1 MSESVHGHKV
11 MEMMLT
17 HGSALT
23 KHDLKTMMHT
33 EFGAET
39 RYHTCSAIEM
49 DAEML
54 IEFLEGKGKFI
65 PSNDGIITTADKIC
79 NH

>member
-1 MSESVHGHKV
+1 MSESVHGHEV
-11 MEMMLT
+11 MEMMIT

-23 KHDLKTMMHT
+23 KQDLKNMMHT
-33 EFGAET
+33 KFGADT
-39 RYHTCSAIEM
+39 RYHTCSATEM

-65 PSNDGIITTADKIC
+65 PSEDGITTAEDKIC

>member
-1 MSESVHGHKV
+1 MSGSVHGHQV
-11 MEMMLT
+11 MQLMLT

-23 KHDLKTMMHT
+23 KQELKTLMHT
-33 EFGAET
+33 NFGADT
-39 RYHTCSAIEM
+39 RYHTCSASEM

-65 PSNDGIITTADKIC
+65 PSEGGITTAADKIC

>member
-1 MSESVHGHKV
+1 MSESVHGHQV
-11 MEMMLT
+11 MEMMLA

-23 KHDLKTMMHT
+23 KQDLKTMMHT
-33 EFGAET
+33 EFGADT
-39 RYHTCSAIEM
+39 RYHTCSATEM
-49 DAEML
+49 DADML

-65 PSNDGIITTADKIC
+65 PSEDGITTAADKIC

>member
-1 MSESVHGHKV
+1 MSESVHGHQV

-23 KHDLKTMMHT
+23 KQDLKTMMHNKFGT
-33 EFGAET
+33 EA
-39 RYHTCSAIEM
+39 RYHTCSANAM

-54 IEFLEGKGKFI
+54 IDFLEGKGKFI
-65 PSNDGIITTADKIC
+65 PSEGGITTAEDKIC